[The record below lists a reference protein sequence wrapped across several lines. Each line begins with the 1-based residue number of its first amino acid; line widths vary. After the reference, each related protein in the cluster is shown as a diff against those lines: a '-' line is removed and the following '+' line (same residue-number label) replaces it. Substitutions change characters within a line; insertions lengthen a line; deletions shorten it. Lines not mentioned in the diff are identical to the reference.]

1 MKFCGGIF
9 LYAEMFKGHIV
20 NFNIPI
26 ANRKGLNSEQAL
38 NVKPKGKRKKG
49 MTLVQIDKRPDFS
62 LNDALTQ
69 RFCRLQKDYR
79 WIINHKKELR
89 NEYPNQYVAVENESV
104 RYVANTIEAL
114 MSSISRNNEQVD
126 NFAIEYLS
134 QYPTSLLF

>member
-1 MKFCGGIF
+1 
-9 LYAEMFKGHIV
+9 
-20 NFNIPI
+20 
-26 ANRKGLNSEQAL
+26 
-38 NVKPKGKRKKG
+38 